1 MCVKFD
7 KIEYQIKC
15 ILRGMH
21 FTFGSP
27 VQPSGQEH
35 LAWWLCVLQKASIAQ
50 GSDAQGSLHW
60 ELKQAFQSGHSW
72 SLLHPTAIS
81 GGPIGGTGARKI
93 NNAMQ

>member
-7 KIEYQIKC
+7 NIEYQKKC

-21 FTFGSP
+21 FTLGSP

-35 LAWWLCVLQKASIAQ
+35 LAWWLWVLQKASIAQ

-93 NNAMQ
+93 NSVMQ